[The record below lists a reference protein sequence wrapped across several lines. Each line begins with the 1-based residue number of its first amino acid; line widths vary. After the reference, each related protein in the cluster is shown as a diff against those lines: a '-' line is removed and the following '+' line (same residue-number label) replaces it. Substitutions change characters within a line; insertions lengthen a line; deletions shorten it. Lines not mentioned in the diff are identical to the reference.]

1 MSSYRKTLAKIITF
15 CGGIYFVA
23 EFLLPEQV
31 LEGIGVARYHD
42 NISYGFIA
50 VGAVSFGLGLINL
63 GMNHGSRVV
72 FLRRDWVY
80 SAALLL
86 GLITM
91 MTVSLMD
98 WFSSLSISSRVKEI
112 TILGEFAAR
121 IRADEEIK
129 QQGVPALNVR
139 LDALIRSTEKI
150 EAELFAPGG
159 GEIAAQIG
167 ESKQR
172 AFQAALKAVKLAQQQ
187 GTFSQE
193 VQQQFS
199 DAAQDLGSSVL
210 ALTQERHAQGWI
222 KRLYDLLFQGLFTAL
237 GSAMFSLLA
246 IYIAAAAY
254 RAFSVRSF
262 ESFLMMSAAVLV
274 ILGQTSFGLYISDSF
289 PSIRLWLLE
298 VPNSAA
304 FRAIKIG
311 AGVAGLIMAFRMWFS
326 IESETFSRRRST

>member
-1 MSSYRKTLAKIITF
+1 MSSYRKTLTKIITF
-15 CGGIYFVA
+15 CGGIYFVL
-23 EFLLPEQV
+23 EFLLPEQA
-31 LEGIGVARYHD
+31 LESIGIARYHD

-72 FLRRDWVY
+72 FLRKDWVY
-80 SAALLL
+80 SAALLI

-98 WFSSLSISSRVKEI
+98 WFSSLSISNRVKDI
-112 TILGEFAAR
+112 TVLGEFAAK
-121 IRADEEIK
+121 IRTDEESK
-129 QQGVPALNVR
+129 QPGVPALSVR
-139 LDALIRSTEKI
+139 LDALVRAAEKVQS
-150 EAELFAPGG
+150 ELFTSGSNQLVVG
-159 GEIAAQIG
+159 VS

-172 AFQAALKAVKLAQQQ
+172 AFQEALQTIKLAQQQ
-187 GTFSQE
+187 GVLSQQA
-193 VQQQFS
+193 QQQFS

-210 ALTQERHAQGWI
+210 ALAQEQHAQGWI
-222 KRLYDLLFQGLFTAL
+222 KRLYDFLFQGLFTAL

-274 ILGQTSFGLYISDSF
+274 ILGQTSFGLYISESF